1 MVSTCIKSNCAAQN
15 ASSNSLTSA
24 PSFGIV
30 CLLATT
36 LPPQDVSYNYCVYMP
51 ITFQTTACMPRN
63 NTISLCVQVDRSKV
77 VDSLTADDLHVIMQ
91 AEDEVHAY
99 GYTACVR
106 THYNY
111 TVYCNTLYC
120 PDACCGTYSSYT
132 CLYSLQYSV
141 HTPRP
146 ILPFLQLSRCGEF
159 ERVFPCSNYNKYK
172 KFFEVEVTNK

>member
-1 MVSTCIKSNCAAQN
+1 M
-15 ASSNSLTSA
+15 
-24 PSFGIV
+24 
-30 CLLATT
+30 
-36 LPPQDVSYNYCVYMP
+36 
-51 ITFQTTACMPRN
+51 TACMPQN

-91 AEDEVHAY
+91 AEDEVH

-146 ILPFLQLSRCGEF
+146 IVPSLQLSRCGEF

-172 KFFEVEVTNK
+172 KFFEVEVTNKFSVHFCIHVSSMYYLYICSCVYTSVIKFCKQTIKHML